1 MAKGIGEQPQR
12 SPATIVQ
19 EVDYPATREEL
30 VQTAADEEAPA
41 EVINFLKC
49 LPGERYASFEAVL
62 RDFAEA
68 ERCFGLSNFPTKG
81 PDRRNI
87 GRTAGEDAPEG
98 SHTRHP

>member
-49 LPGERYASFEAVL
+49 LPEERYQSREQVL

-68 ERCFGLSNFPTKG
+68 ERRLGTAG
-81 PDRRNI
+81 PPDEGADRRNL
-87 GRTAGEDAPEG
+87 GRSAGEDSSGPV
-98 SHTRHP
+98 RHP